1 MTELDLYKFLESTST
16 EIHWN
21 GDELVIW
28 LHPYDIKDFTEL
40 VGYSYLE
47 EGGIKCR
54 LQGEGYIV
62 LDIVDLC
69 EYFDIEPSRVLK
81 REE

>member
-21 GDELVIW
+21 GGELIIW

-81 REE
+81 REK